1 MQLVKDHIN
10 IDFVGK
16 RNIAWVLSAVLI
28 VVAVVSMATRG
39 LNLGI
44 DFTGGTLVEVGY
56 ENSVELTPIR
66 TALESAQFKD
76 AIVQHFGNRKRCSDS
91 FAG

>member
-1 MQLVKDHIN
+1 MQLVKDQIN

-16 RNIAWVLSAVLI
+16 RNIAWVVSAILI
-28 VVAVVSMATRG
+28 VVSVTSMATRG

-66 TALESAQFKD
+66 AALEVRSSKTPL
-76 AIVQHFGNRKRCSDS
+76 CSTS
-91 FAG
+91 EPQKMF